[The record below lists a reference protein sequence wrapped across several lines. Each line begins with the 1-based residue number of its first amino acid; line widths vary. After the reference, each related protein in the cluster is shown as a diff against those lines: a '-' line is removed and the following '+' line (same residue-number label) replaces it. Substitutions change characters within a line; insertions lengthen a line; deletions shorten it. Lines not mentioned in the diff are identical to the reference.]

1 MPPFPDEHR
10 TSASEA
16 GAEDSEQKDRE
27 KEERALEDAIC
38 SVMRARGRKGIGV
51 LVSLHGNTGPEPQ
64 ILGFILQHK
73 TSTL

>member
-10 TSASEA
+10 TPASQA
-16 GAEDSEQKDRE
+16 GAEDSEQKDTE

-38 SVMRARGRKGIGV
+38 SVMRGGGRRGVGV
-51 LVSLHGNTGPEPQ
+51 LVSLHGNTGPEPH

-73 TSTL
+73 TITL